1 MQEEKGAPPKNKEA
15 LDEFYG
21 GKNTRLNGS
30 AMPTLPPEAKS
41 KLMIFPAITVCNL
54 NMFKVLV
61 LTEEDWYQTA
71 HKLFDMVDETGDFV
85 EEGTIS
91 KYFKGDSA
99 KNLQKAV
106 QRIKTEYNGERRRRK
121 KRSHSLRSPKEV
133 RQVVLDQI
141 LKEKRSTKSDFEVDS
156 TNVYKSLEKSNVL
169 KNLNGQKSSR
179 RSRRVKRQLQPRET
193 INKKPSRQ
201 FEVPKTS
208 VQQIMVQKPRNP
220 ASRLPI
226 IKEWNMLDFINRTGF
241 HKDDILLECKFRGT
255 DCKEDK
261 FWKTVSTLNKLKV
274 LFLAKIVGLFL

>member
-21 GKNTRLNGS
+21 GKSNKLNGS
-30 AMPTLPPEAKS
+30 AVPTLPPEASS

-71 HKLFDMVDETGDFV
+71 HKLFDMVDETGEFV
-85 EEGTIS
+85 EPNTIS
-91 KYFKGDSA
+91 KYRRDRTQKFEIFVKFERKIWKIDFFGDFFILNFLSALYFKGESA

-106 QRIKTEYNGERRRRK
+106 QRIKAEYSPEKRKKKRRRK
-121 KRSHSLRSPKEV
+121 KRSTGIDSKNSVQEAILDNILRRK
-133 RQVVLDQI
+133 
-141 LKEKRSTKSDFEVDS
+141 
-156 TNVYKSLEKSNVL
+156 
-169 KNLNGQKSSR
+169 
-179 RSRRVKRQLQPRET
+179 KRQLAKKEPRET
-193 INKKPSRQ
+193 VNSKPSRN
-201 FEVPKTS
+201 FEIPKTS
-208 VQQIMVQKPRNP
+208 VQQIMVEKPRNP
-220 ASRLPI
+220 RTRLPI

-261 FWKTVSTLNKLKV
+261 FWKTVSIWKNLLS
-274 LFLAKIVGLFL
+274 G